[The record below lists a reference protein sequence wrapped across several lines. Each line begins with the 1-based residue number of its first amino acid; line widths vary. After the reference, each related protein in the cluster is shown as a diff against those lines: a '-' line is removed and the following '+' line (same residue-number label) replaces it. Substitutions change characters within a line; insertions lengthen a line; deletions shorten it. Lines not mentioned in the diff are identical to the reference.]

1 MQIVLHAGAHYTD
14 EGRLLSSLKKN
25 RDLLDQRGIA
35 LPAPRTYRN
44 QIRDTLGNMKK
55 SLLPTDHRGALLSG
69 MIGDA
74 KPDRMI
80 LTNDHFFGVPRL
92 VVRNNMLLASA
103 PERLGHLSSL
113 FYGEELELFISIRN
127 PATFLPAL
135 VRASPR
141 HSVEEV
147 LGNSDPTQ
155 LRWSDMILNV
165 REAVP
170 DMPVTI
176 WCNEDTPLIWEEVL
190 REMAG
195 LEPNTPI
202 QGGTDL
208 LQSIMSDEGMKRLNA
223 FLDDHPGLTEIQ
235 KRRVYAAFLDK
246 FALEDEIEE
255 ELDLPGWTA
264 SMVDNM
270 TDAYDEDVFRIERI
284 PGVTLIHP

>member
-25 RDLLDQRGIA
+25 RDLLNERGIA